1 MGAKAA
7 WVGTLLSLATALAGC
22 GSAPIEP
29 AYTQDELKAICER
42 QMWWWHPNGVRG
54 GYCEKR

>member
-1 MGAKAA
+1 VGA
-7 WVGTLLSLATALAGC
+7 LLSLATALAGC